1 MKQIFPSLQRFH
13 IETIMYLI
21 VIIVALVLLYL
32 FINNKINLFEGFIT
46 TASTPTTTSTDVNC
60 RDYSNVS
67 GCEIIG
73 EQQGRFNLIYY
84 HDEECPYAQ
93 AFKTKVWD
101 KIFISI
107 EFSINNSF
115 DNSMEGKLTQVI
127 HPFLDDLKDTG
138 NLFTGIRD
146 EIKTERYGLDSLINA
161 IVHPITIKKL
171 VNKWIEKEE
180 EDESLYD
187 QYINRTN
194 EIINNIIDV
203 YITDNYDEMY
213 CNTQDEKMKCQ
224 FPKKVDVYTNP
235 TTTSVPSSEPTI
247 EANTPLSS
255 VEPNIKYY
263 DRGYYKIHPFFER
276 WFKDIF
282 IIKKVGSEYEVEFIK
297 RLSNVDDIINRFEM
311 GWEDP
316 DVINNYTFEQYNAS
330 IKAHIDLYINTHNYG
345 TLMNGDTANENWG
358 NKIGPEQDSIHLT
371 DMINKYVKNII
382 QKKLGVKHTPAIII
396 EDTERATSEKSY
408 KCNNQDKTLEDD
420 SVFNYKLSDSYP
432 PESTEVSRDSNYN
445 LILLGKDNTEE
456 GKQEAVP
463 LEEIFYNNIIKF
475 VDDRFQIFDDLGC
488 HTQPSFNPE
497 FYMYVY
503 YGDNCETSHNCLN
516 HIIEQYNDIILPW
529 TDRKHSTDNFK
540 ILFIKV
546 KTSEECNSNQILCM
560 DDNSKNIEALDSTN
574 NITFHLHNP
583 NTSTT
588 TTNSGSNTKS
598 SIDHDVLNQFIQ
610 NYDKHNLK
618 LPYIIMFLKYKDHKA
633 IKSYKW
639 INAEAFNDIHK
650 KFHTNQGKNIHD
662 KYAAVATTSVA
673 TTAAQ
678 PRSYNCEEY
687 STENYIV
694 FNRESF
700 LNSLSSTEN
709 RTVIFE
715 AIGKFDPKINRF
727 GQSDADD
734 IHKVYILIT
743 VDVSVNDNTKTI
755 EINFNFEKA
764 VNDTTFNCTTF
775 KKTFPVGQQFNQDK
789 SKHHFRSD
797 DSSDTQKH
805 SLSIDNNSTPSI
817 KFTTN
822 IFTLSFEIEPPT

>member
-46 TASTPTTTSTDVNC
+46 TASVPTTTSTDVNC

-107 EFSINNSF
+107 EVSINNS
-115 DNSMEGKLTQVI
+115 
-127 HPFLDDLKDTG
+127 
-138 NLFTGIRD
+138 D
-146 EIKTERYGLDSLINA
+146 EYS
-161 IVHPITIKKL
+161 
-171 VNKWIEKEE
+171 
-180 EDESLYD
+180 
-187 QYINRTN
+187 
-194 EIINNIIDV
+194 
-203 YITDNYDEMY
+203 TDNYDEMA
-213 CNTQDEKMKCQ
+213 CDTPDEKMKCQ

-235 TTTSVPSSEPTI
+235 TATTPSAT
-247 EANTPLSS
+247 TPATTTDDTTNLLSS

-316 DVINNYTFEQYNAS
+316 DVINKDTFEEYNTN
-330 IKAHIDLYINTHNYG
+330 IKDQIDIHRSAHNYG
-345 TLMNGDTANENWG
+345 TLMNGDTANESWG
-358 NKIGPEQDSIHLT
+358 NKIGPEQGSIHIT

-382 QKKLGVKHTPAIII
+382 QKKLDVKHTPAIII

-408 KCNNQDKTLEDD
+408 KCNNQNKTLEDD

-432 PESTEVSRDSNYN
+432 PESTEVSKNSNYN

-488 HTQPSFNPE
+488 HTQPSFKPE
-497 FYMYVY
+497 FYIYVY
-503 YGDNCETSHNCLN
+503 YGDNCETSYNCLN

-529 TDRKHSTDNFK
+529 TDRKHSVNNFK

-546 KTSEECNSNQILCM
+546 KTSEECNSNHILCM
-560 DDNSKNIEALDSTN
+560 DDNTKNIEALESTN

-583 NTSTT
+583 NTSTTTTNSGSTT

-618 LPYIIMFLKYKDHKA
+618 LPYIIMFLKYEDDKV
-633 IKSYKW
+633 IKSFKW
-639 INAEAFNDIHK
+639 GHEINVENFLRKHQ
-650 KFHTNQGKNIHD
+650 KFHNRVGKNIHD
-662 KYAAVATTSVA
+662 KYAAVATTSVATTSVA

-687 STENYIV
+687 PTENYIV

-700 LNSLSSTEN
+700 LNSLSSTEDI
-709 RTVIFE
+709 TVIFE
-715 AIGKFDPKINRF
+715 AIGKFHQDINRF

-775 KKTFPVGQQFNQDK
+775 KKTFPVGQQFNQNE
-789 SKHHFRSD
+789 SEHFKSD
-797 DSSDTQKH
+797 DTRKH
-805 SLSIDNNSTPSI
+805 SLAIYNTSTPSI

-822 IFTLSFEIEPPT
+822 TFTLVFEIQPPT